1 MYYIHEGLG
10 KKWRPLAS
18 VYAIALLLLV
28 VTDATFVQ
36 PNTMAT
42 AIQDVFGI
50 PLIVTGI
57 VAVVISI
64 IVIVGG
70 IQRIG
75 DFVRF

>member
-1 MYYIHEGLG
+1 
-10 KKWRPLAS
+10 
-18 VYAIALLLLV
+18 
-28 VTDATFVQ
+28 
-36 PNTMAT
+36 MAT